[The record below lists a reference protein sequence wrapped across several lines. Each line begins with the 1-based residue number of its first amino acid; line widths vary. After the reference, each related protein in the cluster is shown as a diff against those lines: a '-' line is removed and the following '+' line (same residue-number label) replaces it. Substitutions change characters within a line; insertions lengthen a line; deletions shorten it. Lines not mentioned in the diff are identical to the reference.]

1 MRRIVSSMAIV
12 DCKQPGA
19 KIERT
24 FPDAINPAPATV
36 DVVIIGGGASGIL
49 TAIHLVK
56 GTNSLLRIAII
67 ESRAELGKGI
77 AYSTTCPEHRLN
89 VVAGRMSAFEA
100 DPDHFLRYL
109 NRYRTAESSEFPGRG
124 SSCFASRE
132 TYGRYL
138 SQTLDES
145 LITTGCSLVILRDE
159 VVRISSGETSQ
170 IELASGSRLTS
181 GTVVLAI
188 GNFLREFALGDPVTE
203 QTHVV
208 KTPWDQGALS
218 HIASGETVLVLGGG
232 LSMVDAVIELAARGH
247 TATIHILSR
256 HGLRPLSHGVPGDVD
271 GIDLAALLAQSVRG
285 RTRMLR
291 AQARLAQANGAPWQW
306 VMDTIRPHGGT
317 LWASLDAAEQR
328 RFLRHV
334 SRFWDV
340 HRHRIAPQIASQLT
354 VLETEGRLSYHAGH
368 VRDLQAVG
376 SGWQVGF
383 RPKSRD
389 GIESITVGHVL
400 NCTGLQTNIERIAS
414 PLIRDLL
421 SQGAIRPGP
430 HHLGL
435 DTDSDGRIRDHAG
448 RANDRFFALGTLRI
462 GQAWESVAVPE
473 LRKQAQAIAAQIIA
487 ISHQTMRIAESAAGS
502 LAETSWSR

>member
-1 MRRIVSSMAIV
+1 MT
-12 DCKQPGA
+12 Q
-19 KIERT
+19 RT
-24 FPDAINPAPATV
+24 LPDAMVPAPAIV

-49 TAIHLVK
+49 TAIHLVN
-56 GTNSLLRIAII
+56 GTNAPLRIAMI
-67 ESRAELGKGI
+67 ESCAELGKGI

-89 VVAGRMSAFEA
+89 VVAGRMSALEA
-100 DPDHFLRYL
+100 DPDHFVRYL
-109 NRYRTAESSEFPGRG
+109 NRYRTAEASEFPDGG

-138 SQTLDES
+138 AQTLDES
-145 LITTGCSLVILRDE
+145 LVTSSCSLVILRDE
-159 VVRISSGETSQ
+159 VVRISSAETSQ

-181 GTVVLAI
+181 RTVVLAI
-188 GNFLREFALGDPVTE
+188 GNFLREFALGDPVTQE
-203 QTHVV
+203 THVV

-247 TATIHILSR
+247 TATIHVLSR
-256 HGLRPLSHGVPGDVD
+256 HGLRPLPHAVPGNVD
-271 GIDLAALLAQSVRG
+271 GFDPGALLAQSVRG

-306 VMDTIRPHGGT
+306 VMDTIRPHGGR
-317 LWASLDAAEQR
+317 LWMSLDAAEQR

-340 HRHRIAPQIASQLT
+340 HRHRIAPQVASQLT
-354 VLETEGRLSYHAGH
+354 VLEAQGRLRYHAGH

-389 GIESITVGHVL
+389 GIESIVVDHVL

-435 DTDSDGRIRDHAG
+435 DADSDGRIRDHAG

-473 LRKQAQAIAAQIIA
+473 LRKQAQAIAAQIIT
-487 ISHQTMRIAESAAGS
+487 ISRQTIRIAASAAGS
-502 LAETSWSR
+502 PAQTSRSR

>member
-1 MRRIVSSMAIV
+1 MTQRTLADAIV
-12 DCKQPGA
+12 P
-19 KIERT
+19 T
-24 FPDAINPAPATV
+24 PDIF
-36 DVVIIGGGASGIL
+36 DVAIIGGGASGVL
-49 TAIHLVK
+49 TAIHLAK
-56 GTNSLLRIAII
+56 AANAPLRIAII
-67 ESRAELGKGI
+67 ESRAELGKGV

-109 NRYRTAESSEFPGRG
+109 NRYRGAESLQFPFSG
-124 SSCFASRE
+124 SCYFASRE

-138 SQTLDES
+138 SQTLDDS
-145 LITTGCSLVILRDE
+145 LVTPGCSLVILRDE
-159 VVRISSGETSQ
+159 VVRIASGETSQ
-170 IELASGSRLTS
+170 IELASGSRLTAA
-181 GTVVLAI
+181 TVVLAI

-203 QTHVV
+203 ETHVV

-218 HIASGETVLVLGGG
+218 HIAPDETVLVLGGG

-247 TATIHILSR
+247 SATIHILSR
-256 HGLRPLSHGVPGDVD
+256 HGLRPLPHAVPGQVK
-271 GIDLAALLAQSVRG
+271 GIDLDALLAQSVRG

-291 AQARLAQANGAPWQW
+291 AHARLAQANGAPWQW
-306 VMDTIRPHGGT
+306 VMDTIRPHSEA
-317 LWASLDAAEQR
+317 LWVSLDAAEQR
-328 RFLRHV
+328 RFLRLI

-340 HRHRIAPQIASQLT
+340 HRHRIAPQIAAQLS
-354 VLETEGRLSYHAGH
+354 VLETQGRVRYHAGH

-383 RPKSRD
+383 RPKARD
-389 GIESITVGHVL
+389 GIESLVVDHVL

-414 PLIRDLL
+414 PLIRDLV

-473 LRKQAQAIAAQIIA
+473 LRKQAQTIAAQIM
-487 ISHQTMRIAESAAGS
+487 SSQQTMRTAESAAGP
-502 LAETSWSR
+502 AG